1 MRQSTRSPDASSA
14 KFSQAHWAERSLAG
28 LGLWQ
33 SPVLAAI
40 PNLAHAFT
48 STTLNLSLSFGPGA
62 ERAAEDRRAVCSA
75 LRLDPDRL
83 VSGRQVHGVTVAG
96 VERDGSAGPRVIA
109 DTDGLV
115 TTVRGVPLL
124 ALSADCPLIVAV
136 DAAAGALGL
145 AHSGWRG
152 SVAGMPVKLVEALV
166 AGCGASAERLTVVVS
181 PCAGPGAY
189 EIRDD
194 VRTLLAQAMGDAEP
208 YLARCGDRMFLN
220 LPRLIAVQLAG
231 AGVPA
236 ERIHLPAQC
245 SITDERFHSVRRN
258 GPNSGHAGLIAGW
271 V

>member
-1 MRQSTRSPDASSA
+1 MGCEIRQDGFAA
-14 KFSQAHWAERSLAG
+14 AAWEECHAG
-28 LGLWQ
+28 GLRVWR
-33 SPVLAAI
+33 SPVLAAVAG
-40 PNLAHAFT
+40 LAHGFT
-48 STTLNLSLSFGPGA
+48 ATSLNLSLSFGPGA

-83 VSGRQVHGVTVAG
+83 VSGRQVHGVTVAC
-96 VERDGSAGPRVIA
+96 VECDGSAGPRVIA

-115 TTVRGVPLL
+115 TTARGVPLL

-136 DAAAGALGL
+136 DAAAGALGV

-152 SVAGMPVKLVEALV
+152 SVAGMPVKLIEALV
-166 AGCGASAERLTVVVS
+166 AHCGAHASRVVAAVS
-181 PCAGPGAY
+181 PCAGPDAY

-194 VRTLLAQAMGDAEP
+194 VRTLVEQAMGDAEP
-208 YLARCGDRMFLN
+208 YLARSGGGMFLN

-231 AGVPA
+231 AGVLP